1 MTESQRMLQILH
13 ENKLKVREE
22 NKRKKKES
30 KLETIMN
37 YSVLFVAATIFMLGI
52 MTLLS
57 MIENISF

>member
-1 MTESQRMLQILH
+1 MTESQKMLEILH